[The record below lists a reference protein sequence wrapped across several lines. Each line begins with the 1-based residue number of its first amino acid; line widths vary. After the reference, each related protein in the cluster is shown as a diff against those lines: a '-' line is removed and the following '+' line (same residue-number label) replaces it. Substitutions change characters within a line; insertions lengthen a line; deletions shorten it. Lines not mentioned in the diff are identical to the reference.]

1 MRRRVFLTAGA
12 LGSLA
17 LAACGGT
24 PQTSSSPSS
33 APTSAADSPSEAMSS
48 SPAMEGGSKVV
59 LYSGRNEKLVG
70 PLIEQMKTATGL
82 EIEVRY
88 EGTPEMA
95 AKILE
100 EGANSPADLFLSQ
113 DAGALGAL
121 GKAGLLAALPQ
132 TTLDKVDGAYRDAK
146 GLWVATSG
154 RIRVLAVN
162 AEVSP
167 AAKNYKS
174 IDEILVEENRGKIG
188 YAPTNAS
195 FQSFVTALRVVK
207 GEAEAEAWLTKLKE
221 LEPRTYEKNTGVLEA
236 VDSGEVG
243 IGLIN
248 HYYWYKMKDEKGDAV
263 KAELVYLDQTDPGAL
278 LNVAGVGVLASSKNT
293 DAALKVVDYL
303 LSTEGQT
310 YFADQTAEYPVIDGV
325 KGKFDLKPI
334 DASKPHGVDLNDLD
348 SLAETQ
354 ELLKKVGLI

>member
-17 LAACGGT
+17 LAACGST
-24 PQTSSSPSS
+24 SQTNASSS
-33 APTSAADSPSEAMSS
+33 ASAAGAQTASPAAG
-48 SPAMEGGSKVV
+48 AMEGGGKVM

-70 PLIEQMKTATGL
+70 PLIETMKAATGL

-95 AKILE
+95 AKIME

-121 GKAGLLAALPQ
+121 GKAGLLAELPQ
-132 TTLDKVDGAYRDAK
+132 ATLDKVGASYRDPK

-154 RIRVLAVN
+154 RLRVLAVN
-162 AEVSP
+162 PEVSP
-167 AAKNYKS
+167 AAAQYTG
-174 IDEILVEENRGKIG
+174 IDQILVEDNRDKIG

-195 FQSFVTALRVVK
+195 FQSFVTALRVAK
-207 GEAEAEAWLTKLKE
+207 GETEAETWLTKLKE
-221 LEPRTYEKNTGVLEA
+221 LSPKTYEKNTAVLEA

-248 HYYWYKMKDEKGDAV
+248 HYYWYRLKQEKGDAV
-263 KAELVYLDQTDPGAL
+263 KAELVYLDQADPGAL
-278 LNVAGVGVLASSKNT
+278 LNVAGVGVLASSKSSE
-293 DAALKVVDYL
+293 AALKVVDYL

-310 YFADQTAEYPVIDGV
+310 YFADQTAEYPVIEGV
-325 KGKFDLKPI
+325 TSKFDLKQI
-334 DASKPHGVDLNDLD
+334 DTSKPHGVDLNELD
-348 SLAETQ
+348 SLAQTQ